1 MAFNFR
7 GTGCDQPFL
16 LAAGKDHH
24 RRALPDAVRQALGDD
39 PVAEDPLVLLVG
51 KLVAVQVD
59 LRHPTDRTAD
69 AAQRCIRR
77 ESG

>member
-16 LAAGKDHH
+16 LAADKDHH

-39 PVAEDPLVLLVG
+39 PVAEDPLCS
-51 KLVAVQVD
+51 
-59 LRHPTDRTAD
+59 R
-69 AAQRCIRR
+69 
-77 ESG
+77 SGSW